1 MTLIPAKTFDFVTKH
16 QFLSMAISAAARLA
30 AVLFIGTGAH
40 AQPPMALHG
49 DESPEA
55 SAAPAETEMSEPEAA
70 PPSPNRAK
78 GSPAQLVQKMKRQID
93 AARFP
98 KGSLGL
104 WVGLAN
110 DAKGEAPAVFEMA
123 SDQKMIP
130 ASVTKI
136 ATAAAALEL
145 LPSGFKIPTR
155 LMSSATI
162 EGDRLRGDLY
172 LVGGGD
178 PTFVSENL
186 WYLVNEFLRTGVR
199 QVEGSLIVDDTLF
212 DQERYAEDRP
222 GVRVDRAYDA
232 PMGAM
237 SFNWN
242 SVTVWVRPGD
252 QPGQPARAHMDFES
266 DYVKL
271 INQSKTVSGRGNE
284 IAVSRRTQNGIEVVT
299 VSGQIGRDAPE
310 KAFYKS
316 ITRPDLWAGNSAVQF
331 LASRGVTLKGQVR
344 SGKMPAS
351 ARQLAVAES
360 RPIAQIIADMMKW
373 SSNFSAETISRLI
386 AVQRGKSSVT
396 AEDGRVAVVSW
407 LNKQLGLP
415 SSSFKLVNVA
425 GFNRGNE
432 FRPRDL
438 GKVLSYAQTHFQI
451 YPEFLTSLPVAG
463 VDGTLR
469 SRFKTLPGAGWVR
482 AKTGLLDG
490 VIGLSGYA
498 GTGDGQVYRF
508 VFIFNGPA
516 GREDSARQLFDRLA
530 STLVSDG

>member
-1 MTLIPAKTFDFVTKH
+1 MTQDGILKRGSMVQTSTHTFDRGRWRHFWPLFVMALFVT
-16 QFLSMAISAAARLA
+16 SAE
-30 AVLFIGTGAH
+30 
-40 AQPPMALHG
+40 AQPPITLHG
-49 DESPEA
+49 DEAEEVIPEPVKVYEPASSKNAKPASPGQLGGKLK
-55 SAAPAETEMSEPEAA
+55 
-70 PPSPNRAK
+70 RIIDGAK
-78 GSPAQLVQKMKRQID
+78 
-93 AARFP
+93 FP

-104 WVGLAN
+104 WVGLAT
-110 DAKGEAPAVFEMA
+110 DASADAPAVFELA

-145 LPSGFKIPTR
+145 LPPGYKIPTR
-155 LMSSATI
+155 LMSSAAI

-186 WYLVNEFLRTGVR
+186 WFLVNEFLRTGVR
-199 QVEGSLIVDDTLF
+199 HIEGSLIVDDTLF

-242 SVTVWVRPGD
+242 SVTVWVRPAD
-252 QPGQPARAHMDFES
+252 QAGQAARVHMDFES

-271 INQSKTVSGRGNE
+271 VNQSKTVAGRGND

-299 VSGQIGRDAPE
+299 VSGTIGREAPE
-310 KAFYKS
+310 KPYYKS
-316 ITRPDLWAGNSAVQF
+316 ITRPDLWAGHSAVQF
-331 LASRGVTLKGQVR
+331 LASRGVQLKGQVR
-344 SGKMPAS
+344 SGKLPTS
-351 ARQLAVAES
+351 ARPMAVAES

-386 AVQRGKSSVT
+386 AVHRGKTSVT
-396 AEDGRVAVVSW
+396 AEDGRLAVVNW
-407 LNKQLGLP
+407 LTQDVGLP

-432 FRPRDL
+432 FRARDL
-438 GKVLSYAQTHFQI
+438 GKILSYAQTHFQI
-451 YPEFLTSLPVAG
+451 YPEFLTSMPVAG

-490 VIGLSGYA
+490 VVGLSGYA
-498 GTGDGQVYRF
+498 GTRSGQIYRF
-508 VFIFNGPA
+508 VFVFNGPA
-516 GREDSARQLFDRLA
+516 GRGEDARQLFDRLA
-530 STLVSDG
+530 SALVSDG